1 MAFFFFHDYG
11 ADIGDQILVGG
22 SFAKHSAQIM
32 IILAEKAG
40 AELAV
45 GSKPDAG
52 AMAAERLVDGGD
64 EADFAGSAVGEA
76 VLSGGLAAFVGDLH
90 ERPTGVDAPVDFRGG
105 DYKVTGPVA
114 VGIERHE
121 FDKAHD
127 DGAVAG
133 EFGKSFDFVV
143 VDSADQDS
151 VYFGW
156 CQARFLGGVDAMHH
170 S

>member
-52 AMAAERLVDGGD
+52 AMAEERLGAGGD
-64 EADFAGSAVGEA
+64 EADCAWSAVAEA
-76 VLSGGLAAFVGDLH
+76 GLSGGRAAVVGDMH
-90 ERPTGVDAPVDFRGG
+90 ERSTGVEAPGELRCGG
-105 DYKVTGPVA
+105 DP
-114 VGIERHE
+114 
-121 FDKAHD
+121 
-127 DGAVAG
+127 
-133 EFGKSFDFVV
+133 
-143 VDSADQDS
+143 
-151 VYFGW
+151 
-156 CQARFLGGVDAMHH
+156 
-170 S
+170 